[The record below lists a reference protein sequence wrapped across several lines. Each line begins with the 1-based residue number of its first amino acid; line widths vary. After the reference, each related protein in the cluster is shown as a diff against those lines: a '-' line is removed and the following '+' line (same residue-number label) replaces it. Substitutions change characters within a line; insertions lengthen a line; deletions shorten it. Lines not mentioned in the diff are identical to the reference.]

1 MTSLQHQ
8 IRTAQRLLW
17 FNRWLGAMAFA
28 FTVAGG
34 VFAVVVLVQRLWDLP
49 IPLKLIALGS
59 GLTAIIA
66 ATIRTYV
73 KRESDSEAAAKLDEA
88 AGLRERISTGQYCL
102 NDSDPFAQAVVADA
116 ERIGT
121 ALHVRSHIRVR
132 APERMG
138 YALGTFALAAV
149 MFLIT
154 PGWLKPTEAKEASK
168 MNIER
173 EEAHVAVKKQM
184 EAVRQITESSPVL
197 EDLSEQI
204 GDLDKPGGGKL
215 QKPGDIRHEAI
226 KKIDR
231 LEDAV
236 KEKLADEKY
245 DALPEMKKMLRGL
258 QTPDSTDP
266 ASQKLTD
273 ALQKGD
279 FKTAKEEVK
288 KLQEELATL
297 KHDEDKELVERMS
310 KQLADLAKQLEKL
323 ASDEKL
329 MEKLE
334 QLGIK
339 PEDAAKMLERLSKS
353 DLDQLKKQMEEKGMN
368 QRQIE
373 KLAKQLQEK
382 KMTGEMS
389 KKLAGAMKKASQANQ
404 QGQAGEAAAGLA
416 QAEQQLSEL
425 EQLESEMNQLE
436 SAQASLKDAKNQI
449 DKPCPS

>member
-1 MTSLQHQ
+1 MTPLQRQ

-17 FNRWLGAMAFA
+17 LNRWLRATA
-28 FTVAGG
+28 FTLTAGGG

-49 IPLKLIALGS
+49 IPLRVIGVVDGVAVLCAA
-59 GLTAIIA
+59 AIW
-66 ATIRTYV
+66 TYLR
-73 KRESDSEAAAKLDEA
+73 REDASDAAAKLDEA

-102 NDSDPFAQAVVADA
+102 NNADPFAQAVVADA

-121 ALHVRSHIRVR
+121 ALHVRSHIRVC
-132 APERMG
+132 APERLG
-138 YALGTFALAAV
+138 YAVGTFALAAL

-154 PGWLKPTEAKEASK
+154 PGLLKPTEAKEAEK
-168 MNIER
+168 MSVER
-173 EEAHVAVKKQM
+173 EQTHIAVKKQM
-184 EAVRQITESSPVL
+184 EIVRQITESAPVL
-197 EDLSEQI
+197 EDLS
-204 GDLDKPGGGKL
+204 DKVSDMDKPAGGQL
-215 QKPGDIRHEAI
+215 QRPGDIRHEAI

-236 KEKLADEKY
+236 KDKLTDEKY

-266 ASQKLTD
+266 ANQKLSD

-288 KLQEELATL
+288 KLQEQLATL
-297 KHDEDKELVERMS
+297 KHDEDKELVDKMS
-310 KQLADLAKQLEKL
+310 KQLADLAKQMEKL

-329 MEKLE
+329 KEKLE

-339 PEDAAKMLERLSKS
+339 PEDAQKMLERLSKA

-368 QRQIE
+368 QQQID
-373 KLAKQLQEK
+373 KLAKQLQDK
-382 KMTGEMS
+382 QMTGAMG
-389 KKLAGAMKKASQANQ
+389 KKLAGAMKKGSKANQ
-404 QGQAGEAAAGLA
+404 PGQTSEAMAGLSE
-416 QAEQQLSEL
+416 AEQQLSEL

-436 SAQASLKDAKNQI
+436 AAQASLQDAKNNI